1 MKQSLTFFG
10 AIVIAS
16 FIFSS
21 CDNKNTDGQNP
32 AGSGNAEDNK
42 MKVEQE
48 LRDANDQF
56 YVALNIMFTGNIEP
70 MNSIWS
76 HGEDVT
82 LMGPFGG
89 RLESWDVVGA
99 ELKKDADMKL
109 GGKVICKELLVHAG
123 TDMGYTVCI
132 EEGENMSAE
141 GKPVPVSFRVTNIF
155 RLENNQ
161 WKMVHHHTD
170 ISSALQEAVKTGAK

>member
-1 MKQSLTFFG
+1 MKQSLIFFG
-10 AIVIAS
+10 AIVFAS
-16 FIFSS
+16 FIFSA
-21 CDNKNTDGQNP
+21 CGNKNTEGQNT
-32 AGSGNAEDNK
+32 ADSGNAENNK
-42 MKVEQE
+42 MKSEQE

-70 MNSIWS
+70 MNAIWS

-82 LMGPFGG
+82 IMSPFGG

-99 ELKKDADMKL
+99 EFKKEASMKL
-109 GGKVICKELLVHAG
+109 GGKVICKDLLVHAG

-132 EEGENMSAE
+132 EEGENMSAD
-141 GKPVPVSFRVTNIF
+141 GKPVPVHFRATNIF
-155 RLENNQ
+155 RLENSQ

-170 ISSALQEAVKTGAK
+170 ISSALQEAVKAEAK